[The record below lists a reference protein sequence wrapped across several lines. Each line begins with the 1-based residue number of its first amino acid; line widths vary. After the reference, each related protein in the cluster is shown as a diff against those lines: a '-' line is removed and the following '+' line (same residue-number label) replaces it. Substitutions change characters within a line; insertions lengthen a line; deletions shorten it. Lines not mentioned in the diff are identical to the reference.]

1 MKSAKVHK
9 LRYLIALLVLSAAAL
24 FAGVFASCASND
36 VLQQLIDQGYIH
48 TVTYDANGGDFNPS
62 PSIEQL
68 TIEVRVKDNSLTV
81 EPGYR
86 APGAG
91 ELDGVSLPT
100 RSGYELTGWQLVT
113 VGEDG
118 KETLTPWDFANDRVT
133 GNITLRAVWI
143 EQIVLTINAV
153 DGTGT
158 TIATETILREGYGS
172 FVSALYDAQNIDGQS
187 VYTLRAD
194 TIRRAWRTFED
205 EDGNARSVIGF
216 YWLDDNN
223 ERVDLTVENA
233 VFAEGER
240 SKTLYAEVLDGEY
253 EFITQ
258 DNASRTSLESSSRW
272 YLLEDVDFGMSYNSG
287 PLAMNVKSWNA
298 LESFNGVIYGNGH
311 TISNI
316 WIKDEIGVRD
326 ISGLHSIFGDMSGQ
340 VYDLTFE
347 NVEYTVYSYVYG
359 GTVTNV
365 PTITIAFLAN
375 QFPEEQDGSV
385 PGLFKDV
392 TLNNAKLS
400 VVNASYEYELEGETV
415 SEVRFNAVIVDDYN
429 YYWINQPSTQQSVTG
444 SITYESYVD
453 TDLQ

>member
-1 MKSAKVHK
+1 M
-9 LRYLIALLVLSAAAL
+9 
-24 FAGVFASCASND
+24 
-36 VLQQLIDQGYIH
+36 
-48 TVTYDANGGDFNPS
+48 
-62 PSIEQL
+62 
-68 TIEVRVKDNSLTV
+68 
-81 EPGYR
+81 
-86 APGAG
+86 
-91 ELDGVSLPT
+91 
-100 RSGYELTGWQLVT
+100 
-113 VGEDG
+113 
-118 KETLTPWDFANDRVT
+118 
-133 GNITLRAVWI
+133 
-143 EQIVLTINAV
+143 
-153 DGTGT
+153 
-158 TIATETILREGYGS
+158 REGYGS

-272 YLLEDVDFGMSYNSG
+272 YLLEDVDFGMSYNSD

-326 ISGLHSIFGDMSGQ
+326 VSGLHSIFGDMSGQ

-347 NVEYTVYSYVYG
+347 NVEYTVYSYRYG
-359 GTVTNV
+359 GTVTNA

-385 PGLFKDV
+385 PGLFKNV

-415 SEVRFNAVIVDDYN
+415 TEVRFNAVIADDYN